1 MLSATCVLG
10 QLRAESAGTGSWEDV
25 YFDEVFCTRPCLK
38 ATFAA
43 IFIYGGSLKG
53 AALPFQ
59 SEQSP
64 ICQNC
69 SALFKQKLQRATAAD
84 GNVSAAR
91 LSSTGVCVIEC
102 VWCSHCFVV
111 PHRIFNAVFWCLNC

>member
-1 MLSATCVLG
+1 MLSAARVLG
-10 QLRAESAGTGSWEDV
+10 WLRAESAGTGSWEDV

-38 ATFAA
+38 PTFAA

-59 SEQSP
+59 SVQSP

-69 SALFKQKLQRATAAD
+69 SSLFKQKLQRAAAAD
-84 GNVSAAR
+84 GSVSAAR
-91 LSSTGVCVIEC
+91 LSSTGGLC
-102 VWCSHCFVV
+102 H
-111 PHRIFNAVFWCLNC
+111 